1 MRPEGVSGESL
12 RAAATGIA
20 EIEAGRL
27 TLDEY
32 LDRREIASFRKI
44 VAHLLLT
51 YFRRKR
57 ALDAR
62 VNSFITRAPR
72 PEVAALL
79 RAAATRI
86 FFQTASPHEITV
98 SVAVDLARKFHADK
112 FVNAV
117 LRRLLEIKSAFPDAP
132 NEVLPPEI
140 FRRWSARFA
149 PEFLQNL
156 TRLFLEEA
164 PFSYRA
170 ECGDSAI
177 PDSKTLPGFGN
188 FSFFTAPAAKV
199 LTSSAMKEGKIYI
212 QDPAASFAVSLIDPD
227 GIQSAADLCAAP
239 GGKALMLAQILHR
252 DAGLFLFDASAK
264 RQMLTR
270 ENFALR
276 QIKANI
282 RVSEAQKVRGVYDLV
297 VADVPCSN
305 TGVFRRRP
313 DALWR
318 FDEVMQ
324 KKLLEIQQEILFHA
338 ATLVSPGGQ
347 LLLSSCSIEEEEN
360 TFLAEKLEAAFPAF
374 RRMAGGIILPEA
386 TRDGAGAFIWRKES

>member
-1 MRPEGVSGESL
+1 M

-20 EIEAGRL
+20 EIETGRV

-32 LDRREIASFRKI
+32 LDRREIASCRKI

-62 VNSFITRAPR
+62 VNSLVTRAPR
-72 PEVAALL
+72 PEVSALL

-86 FFQTASPHEITV
+86 FFQTASPREIAV
-98 SVAVDLARKFHADK
+98 SVAVDLAKKCHADK

-117 LRRLLEIKSAFPDAP
+117 LHRLLESKSAFPDLP
-132 NEVLPPEI
+132 EEVLPPEI
-140 FRRWSARFA
+140 FRRWSLRFS
-149 PEFLQNL
+149 PDVMQKL
-156 TRLFLEEA
+156 TRLFLAEA
-164 PFSYRA
+164 PFAYRA
-170 ECGDSAI
+170 ECDDLAI
-177 PDSKTLPGFGN
+177 PDAEALPGFGN
-188 FSFFTAPAAKV
+188 FSFFTAPAATV

-212 QDPAASFAVSLIDPD
+212 QDPATSFAVSLIDPD
-227 GIQSAADLCAAP
+227 GVQNAADLCAAP
-239 GGKALMLAQILHR
+239 GGKALMLARILSR
-252 DAGLFLFDASAK
+252 NAGLFLFDASKK

-276 QIKANI
+276 KIKANI
-282 RVSEAQKVRGVYDLV
+282 RVAEAQKVRGSYDLV

-318 FDEVMQ
+318 FDEDMQ
-324 KKLLEIQQEILFHA
+324 KKLLQIQQEILFHA

-360 TFLAEKLEAAFPAF
+360 ILLAEKLEAAFPAF